1 MWRSCVGVLACSG
14 YSFCGHSDGFGS
26 PGRRLLVPVLCGS
39 QPLWMLSSV
48 LFFRLPL
55 LQGRCASGLRCLV
68 PTWAALFVQSQHP
81 FVVGSPSAVN
91 ICPTPALA
99 GQVRWSRSFVPS
111 CYSCGLS
118 SLGVS
123 AAAFCP
129 LGLLSHP
136 ILPLFLAWVSSFGVC
151 SGLGLRAAV
160 HFLDPPFFVG
170 GGCSVSLVLVV
181 LAWLLQLFCGPGS
194 LVFLDFFLG
203 FLSSRLPVFAGS
215 SGWLPYSPWLYAL
228 RCLATG
234 IVNLFFCQGP
244 VSLP

>member
-1 MWRSCVGVLACSG
+1 
-14 YSFCGHSDGFGS
+14 
-26 PGRRLLVPVLCGS
+26 
-39 QPLWMLSSV
+39 MLSSV
-48 LFFRLPL
+48 LFFGLPL
-55 LQGRCASGLRCLV
+55 LLVRCASGLRCLV
-68 PTWAALFVQSQHP
+68 PTWAALFVQSLQP

-99 GQVRWSRSFVPS
+99 GQVVWSRFFVPS

-136 ILPLFLAWVSSFGVC
+136 ILLLFLAWVSSFGIY
-151 SGLGLRAAV
+151 SGLGLRAEV
-160 HFLDPPFFVG
+160 LVLDPPFFCVCVG
-170 GGCSVSLVLVV
+170 GGGGYLSLVLVV

-194 LVFLDFFLG
+194 LVFLDFLLG

-215 SGWLPYSPWLYAL
+215 SGWLTYSPWLYAL

-234 IVNLFFCQGP
+234 IVNLFSVRGLSACPSRTAVPLGSSVLRPSGSSQWGHLSQVGAVF
-244 VSLP
+244 SLSPRS